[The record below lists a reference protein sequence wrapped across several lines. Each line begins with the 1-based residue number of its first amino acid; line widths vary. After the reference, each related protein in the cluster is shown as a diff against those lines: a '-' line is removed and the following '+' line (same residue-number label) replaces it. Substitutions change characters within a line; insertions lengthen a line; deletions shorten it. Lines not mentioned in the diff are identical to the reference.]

1 MHSLLVSTWAIFLI
15 DYMIIFNSFFRWD
28 ENFSPVCW
36 NRGQISA
43 RFAVMKFL
51 HIIIVILFTHF
62 SIIMRDD
69 ISSWFEELKFQ
80 PRLKI
85 LAPYSYSEICI
96 CNDPIILKEYVEAYI
111 ITKKD
116 PNFFS
121 FTNKVLRKET
131 IL

>member
-1 MHSLLVSTWAIFLI
+1 MGWKFQPGLLKPWSNFGSVCRDEIFAH
-15 DYMIIFNSFFRWD
+15 Y
-28 ENFSPVCW
+28 
-36 NRGQISA
+36 NRDSIYT
-43 RFAVMKFL
+43 L
-51 HIIIVILFTHF
+51 F

-111 ITKKD
+111 INKKD